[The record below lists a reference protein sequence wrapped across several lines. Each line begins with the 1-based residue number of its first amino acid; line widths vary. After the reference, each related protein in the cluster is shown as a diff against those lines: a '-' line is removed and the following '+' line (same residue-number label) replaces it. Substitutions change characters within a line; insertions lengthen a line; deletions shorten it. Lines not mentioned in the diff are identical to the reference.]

1 MNFGTEAATR
11 GALLKELFLKISQF
25 WQENNLECLF
35 SKVAGLQANSI
46 KTRRQRRCFPV
57 NIAKFL
63 RTPILKN
70 VCKRV
75 RLLTSLSNFHI
86 MCPFETLLF
95 TNYIMSSVHITCKT
109 KQNFNRNVWK
119 KLLEKVLFLP
129 IILWSIATRY
139 WKYTNA
145 NLNIYQY
152 LRSHM
157 KVLCRRFHIKIPFAF
172 WDIHTWDMWKACV
185 YKHLPYFLGTPRE
198 NNSRIF

>member
-1 MNFGTEAATR
+1 M
-11 GALLKELFLKISQF
+11 KILQF

-35 SKVAGLQANSI
+35 SKAAGLQANSI

-75 RLLTSLSNFHI
+75 RLLISLSNFHI

-119 KLLEKVLFLP
+119 KLLEKFYFFLEYCEVLPPDIKSTLMQIWASTNIFDL
-129 IILWSIATRY
+129 T
-139 WKYTNA
+139 WKYYVEDFTLKYLLRFEICTREICEKLVFTNIEKQQ
-145 NLNIYQY
+145 N
-152 LRSHM
+152 
-157 KVLCRRFHIKIPFAF
+157 K
-172 WDIHTWDMWKACV
+172 
-185 YKHLPYFLGTPRE
+185 
-198 NNSRIF
+198 